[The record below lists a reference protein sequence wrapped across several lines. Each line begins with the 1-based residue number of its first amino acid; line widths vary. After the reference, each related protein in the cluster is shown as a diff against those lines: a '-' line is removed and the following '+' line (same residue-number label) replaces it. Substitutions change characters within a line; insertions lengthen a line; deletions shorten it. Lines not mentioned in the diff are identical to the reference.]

1 MKKKE
6 TPLEKAYR
14 LYRAKEYAK
23 VIALLEPQVFMY
35 RENSD
40 FYHVLGLACL
50 HTGDVGGA
58 HSYLMRCTQID
69 SDAIAPRLA
78 LAACHL
84 KRRDT
89 EAALQLWLEILDEDP
104 DNRMAQRGLSVLRHG
119 PQSDEVLRYRD
130 SDRLATLFPDIRRP
144 VAWRKLALIGAII
157 VVGVV
162 IIPVFAPAL
171 LGSAGD
177 LLRGESDL
185 PHREGVEY
193 AEVESGDR
201 ITSVDPDSDVRYELS
216 ESQIEQTF
224 VDIRDY
230 FLEERD
236 NLANREINRIVH
248 SNASTRLKERARTL
262 QSYLNT
268 PSFADFRDG
277 FSYDEVVADPYL
289 YEGSYVRWRGRA
301 SNIDIS
307 DDRILFDFLVGYEDG
322 RQLDGIVPARF
333 DFAVRVDSRYAI
345 ELLARVERVD
355 DDSIQL
361 RGVSARIL
369 GPAEGS

>member
-1 MKKKE
+1 MRKKE

-14 LYRAKEYAK
+14 QYHAKEYAK

-35 RENSD
+35 RANSD

-50 HTGDVGGA
+50 HTGDAGGA
-58 HSYLMRCTQID
+58 HSYLMRCTQMNP
-69 SDAIAPRLA
+69 DAIAPRLA

-89 EAALQLWLEILDEDP
+89 QAAMQLWLEILDEDP
-104 DNRMAQRGLSVLRHG
+104 ENRMAQRGLSILRHG
-119 PQSDEVLRYRD
+119 PDSDEALRYRD
-130 SDRLATLFPDIRRP
+130 ADLLASLYPDIRRP
-144 VAWRKLALIGAII
+144 LPWKKLALVAGIAI
-157 VVGVV
+157 VAAAAVQAG
-162 IIPVFAPAL
+162 PAL
-171 LGSAGD
+171 LGLAGD
-177 LLRGESDL
+177 MLRTESDR

-193 AEVESGDR
+193 AELTPDDR
-201 ITSVDPDSDVRYELS
+201 IADSEPASGVRYELS
-216 ESQIEQTF
+216 ESQIERTF
-224 VDIRDY
+224 ADIRNY

-236 NLANREINRIVH
+236 NLANREINRILH
-248 SNASTRLKERARTL
+248 SNAASGLKERARTL
-262 QSYLNT
+262 RGYLNT
-268 PSFADFRDG
+268 PGFADFRDG

-289 YEGSYVRWRGRA
+289 HDGSYVRWRGRA

-307 DDRILFDFLVGYEDG
+307 EDRILFDFLVGYEDG

-333 DFAVRVDSRYAI
+333 DFAVRVDPRYAI
-345 ELLARVERVD
+345 ELIGRVERVD
-355 DDSIQL
+355 DDSIEL

>member
-1 MKKKE
+1 MRKKE

-40 FYHVLGLACL
+40 FYHLLGLACL
-50 HTGDVGGA
+50 HTGDAGGA

-69 SDAIAPRLA
+69 PDAIAPRLA

-104 DNRMAQRGLSVLRHG
+104 DNRMAQRGLSLLRHG
-119 PQSDEVLRYRD
+119 PDSDEVSRYRD
-130 SDRLATLFPDIRRP
+130 PGRLAALFPDIRRP
-144 VAWRKLALIGAII
+144 IAWRRLAVVAAI
-157 VVGVV
+157 VVIVAV
-162 IIPVFAPAL
+162 AIPAAGPAL
-171 LGSAGD
+171 LGFAGNV
-177 LLRGESDL
+177 LRSDHER
-185 PHREGVEY
+185 PHRDGVEY
-193 AEVESGDR
+193 AEVTSGDR
-201 ITSVDPDSDVRYELS
+201 ITSVEPDSDVRYELS
-216 ESQIEQTF
+216 ESQIERTF
-224 VDIRDY
+224 AEIRDY
-230 FLEERD
+230 FLAERD
-236 NLANREINRIVH
+236 NLANREINRILH
-248 SNASTRLKERARTL
+248 SNASSRLQERARTL

-277 FSYDEVVADPYL
+277 FSYNEVVADPYL
-289 YEGSYVRWRGRA
+289 YDGSYVRWRGRA

-307 DDRILFDFLVGYEDG
+307 DDRILFDFLVGYDDG
-322 RQLDGIVPARF
+322 RQLDGIVPVHF
-333 DFAVRVDSRYAI
+333 DFAVRVDSRYAL
-345 ELLARVERVD
+345 ELLGRVEQVND
-355 DDSIQL
+355 GSIML
-361 RGVSARIL
+361 HGVSARIL